1 MNKKNKMRIRILV
14 RSAIQVFFFFAAPA
28 LFISAFSGLRYI
40 FTQFGVSEPLEL
52 NSFVKTLIFVL
63 IYTFVFGRF
72 ICGYACP
79 FGAVQDWC
87 YMLASFIKKKLGIK
101 KLHRDRRGIKYL
113 QYIKYFVLIAIM
125 VMCFFGVFSEIQP
138 YSPWNAFAQITGLG
152 FRMTGLAV
160 SLVLMIAALV
170 GSAFYKRFFCQVL
183 CPMGAVF
190 ALMPVMTFGRLK
202 KNPEICNEGC
212 RACRYNCPVNLDL
225 EAEPARLG
233 ECISCGDCADICP
246 KDNINYGLGKKGGK
260 IVYAIIKAGVLY
272 AGFLV
277 MTYILV

>member
-87 YMLASFIKKKLGIK
+87 YMLASFIKK
-101 KLHRDRRGIKYL
+101 
-113 QYIKYFVLIAIM
+113 
-125 VMCFFGVFSEIQP
+125 S
-138 YSPWNAFAQITGLG
+138 
-152 FRMTGLAV
+152 
-160 SLVLMIAALV
+160 
-170 GSAFYKRFFCQVL
+170 
-183 CPMGAVF
+183 
-190 ALMPVMTFGRLK
+190 
-202 KNPEICNEGC
+202 PEICNEGC